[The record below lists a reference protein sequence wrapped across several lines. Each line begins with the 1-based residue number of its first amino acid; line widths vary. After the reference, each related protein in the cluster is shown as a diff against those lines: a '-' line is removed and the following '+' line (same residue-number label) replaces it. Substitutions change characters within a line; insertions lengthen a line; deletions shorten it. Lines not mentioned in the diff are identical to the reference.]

1 MSRGATGRWIG
12 GAFTSAFT
20 SAFLGAFLGTL
31 VLAQPAW
38 SEEGAPATHVA
49 SAAPPVDSE
58 LQETFGRALVDR
70 TLGIGPSASVSQARQ
85 ILLRRASLFEAVIE
99 YPMAEADLTAALEMQ
114 PPAASLYGDRGYF
127 YMRRGRYGDALADF
141 VTGMRLDSG
150 NPLFHFAAGRAAA
163 ALGDYA
169 GAITYYDEAIGL
181 AGRNP
186 TYYLARAEAQIHL
199 DQPRDAVADYD
210 RALDIKL
217 PRPSDRYFAYA
228 GRGYAQMM
236 LADYGSAIADFN
248 RALEIDPRAVS
259 ALVWRG
265 YARERG
271 GQTELALDD
280 YERASTVD
288 PTDRRARESVRRLR
302 AN

>member
-1 MSRGATGRWIG
+1 MSRGGTGRWIG
-12 GAFTSAFT
+12 GVLVGAL
-20 SAFLGAFLGTL
+20 LGAFM
-31 VLAQPAW
+31 LAQPAW
-38 SEEGAPATHVA
+38 SEEGASATPTPA
-49 SAAPPVDSE
+49 AAQPVDSE
-58 LQETFGRALVDR
+58 LQQTFGRALVDR
-70 TLGIGPSASVSQARQ
+70 SLGIGPSASVAQARQ
-85 ILLRRASLFEAVIE
+85 TLLRRASLFESVNE
-99 YPMAEADLTAALEMQ
+99 YAMAEADLTAALEMQ
-114 PPAASLYGDRGYF
+114 PPVSSLYGDRGYF
-127 YMRRGRYGDALADF
+127 YMRRGRYGEALADF
-141 VTGMRLDSG
+141 VTGMRLDAG

-169 GAITYYDEAIGL
+169 GAVTYYDEAIGL
-181 AGRNP
+181 AARDP
-186 TYYLARAEAQIHL
+186 TYYLARAEAQVHL

-236 LADYGSAIADFN
+236 LADYPSAIADFN

-271 GQTELALDD
+271 GESQLALDD
-280 YERASTVD
+280 YERAASVD
-288 PTDRRARESVRRLR
+288 PTDRRARDSLRRLR

>member
-1 MSRGATGRWIG
+1 MTRRALGRWTG
-12 GAFTSAFT
+12 VALVGALA
-20 SAFLGAFLGTL
+20 
-31 VLAQPAW
+31 LAQPACGQE
-38 SEEGAPATHVA
+38 SRADRTLTVATQG
-49 SAAPPVDSE
+49 VDVE
-58 LQETFGRALVDR
+58 LQQTFGRALVDR
-70 TLGIGPSASVSQARQ
+70 SLKIDLAGSATQARQ
-85 ILLRRASLFEAVIE
+85 TLLRRATLFESVNE
-99 YPMAEADLTAALEMQ
+99 YGLAESDLSTALQ
-114 PPAASLYGDRGYF
+114 LKPQQVSLYGDRGYF

-141 VTGMRLDSG
+141 VIGMQLDAG

-169 GAITYYDEAIGL
+169 AAVTYYDEAIRL
-181 AGRNP
+181 AAHDP

-199 DQPRDAVADYD
+199 EQPRDAVADYG

-217 PRPSDRYFAYA
+217 PRAGDRYFAYA
-228 GRGYAQMM
+228 GRGYASMM
-236 LADYGSAIADFN
+236 LGDYPGAIADFN

-271 GQTELALDD
+271 GQVDLALDD
-280 YERASTVD
+280 YERAATVD